1 MGHDVTLVVT
11 DDLRRSR
18 LTVFFRLLLAIPHF
32 IWLALWGIA
41 AWIAGVIAWFAA
53 LFTTRVPGGLHD
65 FLARYVR
72 YQVHVFAYVHLA
84 ADPFPKFNGAE
95 GYPIDVRIA
104 PAREQSRLTVFF
116 RLLLA
121 IPAIVISGVMNYL
134 VEILAFFAWFVCLA
148 LGRMPEGMRNLL
160 AFTIRYHAQTQA
172 YYSLVTPQ
180 YPSFNVGL
188 DATPARSI

>member
-1 MGHDVTLVVT
+1 VGHDVTLVVT

-18 LTVFFRLLLAIPHF
+18 PTVFFRLLLAVPHF
-32 IWLALWGIA
+32 VWLALWGIA
-41 AWIAGVIAWFAA
+41 AWIAGVVAWFAA
-53 LFTTRVPGGLHD
+53 LFTKRVPRGLHE

-72 YQVHVFAYVHLA
+72 YQVHVYAYVSLA
-84 ADPFPKFNGAE
+84 ANPYPAFDGAE
-95 GYPIDVRIA
+95 GYPVDVHIA
-104 PAREQSRLTVFF
+104 SPREQGRLGVFF
-116 RLLLA
+116 RLFLA
-121 IPAIVISGVMNYL
+121 IPALVVSGVMNYL
-134 VEILAFFAWFVCLA
+134 IEILAFFGWFVCLA

-188 DATPARSI
+188 DAEPARSS